1 MLFFSLKIRDKKSLN
16 MIKYYSA
23 NYVLPVTSDPIEN
36 GTVAIS
42 DDGVIVGLYP
52 ESSPELVDKPVQRHN
67 GIIVPGFINSHCH
80 LELSHLHQKIPE
92 REGLITFIKNV
103 ISQRASAVE
112 DIEAAMQEA
121 DGAMWEN
128 GIVAVGD
135 ISNKAD
141 SKAIKQRS
149 SIYYHTFVELLCFN
163 PEKAKDV
170 FKEGVDMVTKFS
182 PLRSSIVPHSPYSV
196 CKELLRFI
204 WKFCGE
210 SGNPVTMHNQESED
224 ENRLYRYKTGALLDF
239 YKFLS
244 IDIDFFKPQARN
256 SVQTIIPLISQE
268 QRTMLVHNTYT
279 GLKDIYFVLRS
290 GRQVT
295 WCFCPNA
302 NLYIE
307 GRLPKVELF
316 LSHNFNIT
324 LGTDSLASN
333 KALCILSEL
342 KTLHSNFPS
351 LNLLE
356 TIKWATINGARF
368 LGIDGTFG
376 SIEKSKKPGLNLI
389 TEVDGLKLSATSKV
403 KKLV

>member
-1 MLFFSLKIRDKKSLN
+1 
-16 MIKYYSA
+16 MINYYSA
-23 NYVLPVTSDPIEN
+23 NYVLPVTSDPLEN
-36 GTVAIS
+36 GTVAVN
-42 DDGVIVGLYP
+42 DDGTIINLYP
-52 ESSPELVDKPVQRHN
+52 ENSPELVDKSIQKHD
-67 GIIVPGFINSHCH
+67 GIIVPGFVNSHCH

-92 REGLITFIKNV
+92 REGLIPFIKKV
-103 ISQRASAVE
+103 ISQRTSSFE
-112 DIEAAMQEA
+112 DIEAAMQKA
-121 DGAMWEN
+121 DAEMWEN

-141 SKAIKQRS
+141 SKSTKQNS
-149 SIYYHTFVELLCFN
+149 AIYYYTFVELLCFN
-163 PEKAKDV
+163 PDKAKDV
-170 FKEGVDMVTKFS
+170 FKEGVDMVAKFS
-182 PLRSSIVPHSPYSV
+182 PLHASIVPHSPYSV

-224 ENRLYRYKTGALLDF
+224 ENKLYRYKTGELLDF
-239 YKFLS
+239 YNFLS

-256 SVQTIIPLISQE
+256 SVQTIIPLISQQ

-279 GLKDIYFVLRS
+279 SLKDIYFVLRS

-316 LSHNFNIT
+316 LSHNFNLT

-342 KTLHSNFPS
+342 KTLHLNFPS
-351 LNLLE
+351 LNLPE
-356 TIKWATINGARF
+356 TINWATINGARF
-368 LGIDGTFG
+368 LGIDATFG
-376 SIEKSKKPGLNLI
+376 SIEKAKKPGLNLI
-389 TEVDGLKLSATSKV
+389 TEVDGLKLTANSKV